1 VTLTA
6 ESVVGFGSSVVTLMQ
21 MRYMTSM
28 RVYGSATLLYRY
40 YPLFRDFE
48 ERKDIAQWMLFR

>member
-1 VTLTA
+1 MLHGA
-6 ESVVGFGSSVVTLMQ
+6 FSPI
-21 MRYMTSM
+21 
-28 RVYGSATLLYRY
+28 YGSATLLYRY